1 MNLED
6 KLRSH
11 LQSGPDVIDGLSTTA
26 ADLTAAGQRRSRR
39 NRAVMGGTAVLA
51 AVVLIVG
58 AGALIGDSSD
68 RVDEVATG
76 DIDGPAALN
85 DAAEAP
91 PLTEGAGDAQLFDAE
106 LAPDTVVPA
115 PPPVF
120 DWVVGG
126 DNGFAGLRNRDGEI
140 VALRSAD
147 GVTFSEE
154 ATSGIPGGSEFVE
167 LIAEDD
173 IFVSAFRS
181 VDQLWIGSS
190 ENLTDWDLVE
200 VPFTDST
207 GMGLSLLDVDIDDGQ
222 VLVHTTPLNSADA
235 EFVGQLLVGPVGGPY
250 EQRSAPSGLISQVA
264 TLGDNQLVIA
274 AVDGGIENVLL
285 RSDRGGEWE
294 PVAEIVQSSGLFL
307 LSEIDDDLI
316 AIGYSGLTFESTDQG
331 NTFSAVDEIISSVD
345 QDRSSASLVSGDSTV
360 AVSIET
366 WNDNDTPVRNL
377 FIRSAGRWSPFDIDA
392 AYDAQ
397 GVGPNDVVQLVAV
410 NDEEVLIQL
419 FPSSGQELGAAPIYL
434 SIPIG

>member
-1 MNLED
+1 M
-6 KLRSH
+6 
-11 LQSGPDVIDGLSTTA
+11 
-26 ADLTAAGQRRSRR
+26 
-39 NRAVMGGTAVLA
+39 
-51 AVVLIVG
+51 
-58 AGALIGDSSD
+58 
-68 RVDEVATG
+68 
-76 DIDGPAALN
+76 
-85 DAAEAP
+85 
-91 PLTEGAGDAQLFDAE
+91 
-106 LAPDTVVPA
+106 
-115 PPPVF
+115 
-120 DWVVGG
+120 
-126 DNGFAGLRNRDGEI
+126 
-140 VALRSAD
+140 
-147 GVTFSEE
+147 TFSEE

-173 IFVSAFRS
+173 IFVSAFTSADR
-181 VDQLWIGSS
+181 LWIGSS
-190 ENLTDWDLVE
+190 GNLTEWDLVE

-331 NTFSAVDEIISSVD
+331 NTFSAVDEIVSSVD
-345 QDRSSASLVSGDSTV
+345 QDRSSAWLVSGDSTV

-366 WNDNDTPVRNL
+366 WDDNGTAVRNL
-377 FIRSAGRWSPFDIDA
+377 FVRSAGLWSPFDIAA

-397 GVGPNDVVQLVAV
+397 GVGPNDIAQLVAV

-419 FPSSGQELGAAPIYL
+419 FPSSGQELGAAPIYV

>member
-1 MNLED
+1 M
-6 KLRSH
+6 
-11 LQSGPDVIDGLSTTA
+11 
-26 ADLTAAGQRRSRR
+26 
-39 NRAVMGGTAVLA
+39 
-51 AVVLIVG
+51 
-58 AGALIGDSSD
+58 
-68 RVDEVATG
+68 
-76 DIDGPAALN
+76 
-85 DAAEAP
+85 
-91 PLTEGAGDAQLFDAE
+91 
-106 LAPDTVVPA
+106 
-115 PPPVF
+115 
-120 DWVVGG
+120 
-126 DNGFAGLRNRDGEI
+126 
-140 VALRSAD
+140 
-147 GVTFSEE
+147 
-154 ATSGIPGGSEFVE
+154 
-167 LIAEDD
+167 
-173 IFVSAFRS
+173 SAFRS

-294 PVAEIVQSSGLFL
+294 PVAETVQSSGLFL
-307 LSEIDDDLI
+307 LREIDDDLI
-316 AIGYSGLTFESTDQG
+316 AIGFSGLTFESTDQG
-331 NTFSAVDEIISSVD
+331 NTFSAVDEIVSSVD

-366 WNDNDTPVRNL
+366 WDDNDTPVRNL

-410 NDEEVLIQL
+410 NDEEVLIQI
-419 FPSSGQELGAAPIYL
+419 FPSNGQELGAAPIYL